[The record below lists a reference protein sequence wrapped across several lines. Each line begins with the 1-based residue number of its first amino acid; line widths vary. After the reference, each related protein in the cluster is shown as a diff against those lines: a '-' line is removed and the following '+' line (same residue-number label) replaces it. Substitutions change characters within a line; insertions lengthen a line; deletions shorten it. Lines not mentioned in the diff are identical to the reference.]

1 MTRRLSRVWL
11 ATSIAVWSM
20 LAVDGCDSGRKANDS
35 STGASSTARSSSA
48 SESSEPHALDPHKMS
63 DAEFKFGVSPTRN
76 LNVTYQPDVV
86 LMEHG
91 AEAVKSMSSNGLAW
105 TLDANAPGAADVKE
119 GKIIFATNR
128 VVGRVLGV
136 VRKGSEMQVVLGP
149 VALTEVIKDAHLSYD
164 QPVDLGQMI
173 AYSAPDYPGADG
185 DTTPPLRTAM
195 GPRRARTSVSFAKVT
210 STGDVLP
217 MLTEGRAGAVRVST
231 AMLTSADRQQ
241 LRAMQ
246 TSRVT
251 RGSRT
256 AESRYS
262 QAIPQVPDAPQ
273 LPGIS
278 QIPGASS
285 LPTLPPMPSTP
296 SIGPPSEVSISDFK
310 VVPFCCGGL
319 GMKIDHKDARVQL
332 TAYAVLR
339 LSAPSLHFKLDIVD
353 GAIKTAV
360 VELRGAA
367 GLTVHFDAYSF
378 KGLDGN
384 INTSFYVPVD
394 LTIPIGGM
402 AVPFAVTV
410 RQTFLVETRFS
421 AKQSKM
427 SAEGDYA
434 FGGSVEMGYSN
445 GGWGVSAPEQL
456 HTKRNLAESISGA
469 SMGINGLTFAYG
481 GRVIVGIGA
490 FGFVTGPFLAYN
502 TSVGV
507 TRATDLSAPSGR
519 ICGSSRLLVLLKAGV
534 GYQIP
539 QTVTKAINFFLRAL
553 NLKEIEGSGGIATE
567 KQIVDKKDVW
577 PKDCPVPQ

>member
-1 MTRRLSRVWL
+1 
-11 ATSIAVWSM
+11 
-20 LAVDGCDSGRKANDS
+20 
-35 STGASSTARSSSA
+35 
-48 SESSEPHALDPHKMS
+48 
-63 DAEFKFGVSPTRN
+63 
-76 LNVTYQPDVV
+76 
-86 LMEHG
+86 
-91 AEAVKSMSSNGLAW
+91 
-105 TLDANAPGAADVKE
+105 
-119 GKIIFATNR
+119 
-128 VVGRVLGV
+128 
-136 VRKGSEMQVVLGP
+136 
-149 VALTEVIKDAHLSYD
+149 
-164 QPVDLGQMI
+164 
-173 AYSAPDYPGADG
+173 
-185 DTTPPLRTAM
+185 
-195 GPRRARTSVSFAKVT
+195 
-210 STGDVLP
+210 
-217 MLTEGRAGAVRVST
+217 
-231 AMLTSADRQQ
+231 
-241 LRAMQ
+241 
-246 TSRVT
+246 
-251 RGSRT
+251 
-256 AESRYS
+256 
-262 QAIPQVPDAPQ
+262 
-273 LPGIS
+273 
-278 QIPGASS
+278 
-285 LPTLPPMPSTP
+285 MPSTP

-319 GMKIDHKDARVQL
+319 GMKIQHKDARVDL

-353 GAIKTAV
+353 GAIKTAI

-384 INTSFYVPVD
+384 INTQFYVPVD

-434 FGGSVEMGYSN
+434 FGGSVQMGYSG
-445 GGWGVSAPEQL
+445 GGWGISAPEEL

-469 SMGINGLTFAYG
+469 SLGINGLTFAYG

-539 QTVTKAINFFLRAL
+539 QPVTSAINFVLRAL
-553 NLKEIEGSGGIATE
+553 NLKQIEGFGGIATE
-567 KQIVDKKDVW
+567 RQIVDKKDVW
-577 PKDCPVPQ
+577 PKRLSRTTMM